1 MTNIE
6 MLIEK
11 VNDLKERLKEAN
23 STLKASL
30 EDTQVF
36 KDVFKTSMEDQRYN
50 VTEKIAKAHA
60 LKVALKHFTREEN

>member
-1 MTNIE
+1 M
-6 MLIEK
+6 MIEK

-23 STLKASL
+23 ATLKASL

-36 KDVFKTSMEDQRYN
+36 RDVLKSSMEDQRYN

-60 LKVALKHFTREEN
+60 LKVALKHYTREQDE